1 MLASI
6 IKVNGYQPFKTMML
20 REYWENR
27 RAIFMTPL
35 VITGLFMLLITVSMG
50 IFGESIHIDGERF
63 TLGEFIAQMSAI
75 EVEKLQEHIN
85 HMLLAST
92 IPILIG
98 AWLCMVF
105 TALGSLYDERKDNSI
120 LFWKSMPVSD
130 LQTVISK
137 LLTIIFVIPVV
148 ALGFT
153 FIFQIFLLIAG
164 SLATIGTEYSA
175 WDLLWSATN
184 FPALILA
191 ELSAIIMYGLWAL
204 PVFAWLMLVSVVAKR
219 TPLLLATIP
228 VAVTAVMEE
237 LFFDTHHLLEFIAR
251 RLSINAPEEAHLGE
265 ELRQLSTRTSLDLF
279 QSVTEPGL
287 WIGFGIASIL
297 LYATV
302 WLRKRNSL

>member
-35 VITGLFMLLITVSMG
+35 VITGVFMVLIIVSMG
-50 IFGESIHIDGERF
+50 IFGERIHIDGESF
-63 TLGEFIAQMSAI
+63 TVGEFISQMSAF
-75 EVEKLQEHIN
+75 EAQKLQEHVN

-92 IPILIG
+92 MPILIG
-98 AWLCMVF
+98 AWFCMVF

-137 LLTIIFVIPVV
+137 LLTVILVIPLV
-148 ALGFT
+148 ALGFS
-153 FIFQIFLLIAG
+153 FIFQIFLLIVG
-164 SLATIGTEYSA
+164 SLATIGTEHSA
-175 WDLLWSATN
+175 WDLLWSSVN
-184 FPALILA
+184 LPALIMA

-204 PVFAWLMLVSVVAKR
+204 PVFAWFMLVSVAAKR

-228 VAVTAVMEE
+228 VAVTAVIEE
-237 LFFDTHHLLEFIAR
+237 LFFDTHYLIEFIGR
-251 RLSINAPEEAHLGE
+251 RLSINGGE
-265 ELRQLSTRTSLDLF
+265 NSAMSNEMKQISANTSLDMF
-279 QSVTEPGL
+279 KSVTEPGL
-287 WIGFGIASIL
+287 WIGFGIAAIM

>member
-35 VITGLFMLLITVSMG
+35 LITGLFMLLITVSMG
-50 IFGESIHIDGERF
+50 IFGEDIDFNGERL
-63 TLGEFIAQMSAI
+63 TIGEFIAQMSAF
-75 EVEKLQEHIN
+75 EAQKLQEYLN
-85 HMLLAST
+85 HMLLASNM
-92 IPILIG
+92 PILIG
-98 AWLCMVF
+98 AFLCMVF
-105 TALGSLYDERKDNSI
+105 TALSSLYDERKDNSI

-137 LLTIIFVIPVV
+137 LLTVVLVIPLV
-148 ALGFT
+148 ALGFS
-153 FIFQIFLLIAG
+153 FIFQVFLLIVG
-164 SLATIGTEYSA
+164 SLATIGTEHSA

-191 ELSAIIMYGLWAL
+191 ELSAIIIYGLWAL
-204 PVFAWLMLVSVVAKR
+204 PVFAWLMLVSVAAKR

-228 VAVTAVMEE
+228 IALTAVMEE
-237 LFFDTHHLLEFIAR
+237 LFFNTNHLLEFIVR
-251 RLSINAPEEAHLGE
+251 HLSINAGE
-265 ELRQLSTRTSLDLF
+265 NSGLSDEIKQLSANTSLEMLK
-279 QSVTEPGL
+279 SVTEPGMWL
-287 WIGFGIASIL
+287 GLGIASVM